1 MIVKLGRRARRK
13 IESFKITKRCP
24 SRALILKNLFLF
36 VEADDGPT
44 AGRLLVEVV
53 EGVNLGTRSALCEVR
68 LGNQVQYTPALGPPY
83 KWAASM
89 QFLVRDISV
98 DILTVALVAKYD
110 FRPDGKSNILSHQT
124 FYFLKSLITKS
135 DYRFIGSWGD
145 KNQ

>member
-1 MIVKLGRRARRK
+1 MQLLLTSHFFI
-13 IESFKITKRCP
+13 
-24 SRALILKNLFLF
+24 FL
-36 VEADDGPT
+36 EADDGPT

-83 KWAASM
+83 KWNASM
-89 QFLVRDISV
+89 QFLVRDIAV
-98 DILTVALVAKYD
+98 DILTVALVAKYE
-110 FRPDGKSNILSHQT
+110 FRPDGKLI
-124 FYFLKSLITKS
+124 FFFLHTKTKLYNLKKS